1 MEKITVF
8 VILAAVGALLLRL
21 LVLPVRLLGKVAV
34 HSLCGLVC
42 LTLLNSVSAYTG
54 VYLPI
59 NAVTVILSGILGLPG
74 IAVIALL
81 ETVR

>member
-8 VILAAVGALLLRL
+8 VILAAAGVLLLRL
-21 LVLPVRLLGKVAV
+21 LALPVRLLGKLAV

-54 VYLPI
+54 VYLPV
-59 NAVTVILSGILGLPG
+59 NTVTVILSGTLGLPG
-74 IAVIALL
+74 IALIALL